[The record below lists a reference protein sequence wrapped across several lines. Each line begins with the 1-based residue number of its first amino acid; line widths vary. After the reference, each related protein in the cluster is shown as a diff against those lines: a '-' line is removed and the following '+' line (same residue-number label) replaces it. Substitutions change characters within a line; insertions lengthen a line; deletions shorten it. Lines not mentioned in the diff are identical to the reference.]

1 MFRRFYG
8 YMKDYRKY
16 GLFSCACVALE
27 VMFEL
32 VIPLVMADIID
43 VGVANGDRSY
53 IITKGIEMCILAL
66 MALGLGA
73 AYSRFAAL
81 CGQGLGAELRK
92 AEYQKIQSFSFS
104 NTDHF
109 TTSSLVTRLTSDVTV
124 IQNAVTTG
132 LRPVVRAP
140 VMMVTALCLS
150 FSINARLALIF
161 LVAAPLLGIILF
173 TIISHVRP
181 LYSRMQRSVDL
192 VNRIVQENLT
202 AVRAVKAYVREGY
215 EMEKFDA
222 VNSELQTVSERAFG
236 LACMNM
242 PAMQY
247 VMYATIV
254 SILWFGGSLIFTGG
268 MQVGELTGF
277 LSYVL
282 QVLNS
287 LMMISNVFMMVTR
300 SMASGKRI
308 LEVLDEEI
316 EIKDE
321 SSEPLVVEKGGI
333 TFDHVSFKYK
343 KNAKEY
349 VLSDVSLDIKPGQ
362 TGFDA
367 TLGYGGHTKDDAGPA
382 DSKTL

>member
-8 YMKDYRKY
+8 YMKNYRKY

-43 VGVANGDRSY
+43 VGVANGDRRY

-132 LRPVVRAP
+132 LRPIVRAP

-161 LVAAPLLGIILF
+161 LVAAPLLGL
-173 TIISHVRP
+173 S
-181 LYSRMQRSVDL
+181 
-192 VNRIVQENLT
+192 
-202 AVRAVKAYVREGY
+202 
-215 EMEKFDA
+215 
-222 VNSELQTVSERAFG
+222 
-236 LACMNM
+236 C
-242 PAMQY
+242 
-247 VMYATIV
+247 
-254 SILWFGGSLIFTGG
+254 
-268 MQVGELTGF
+268 F
-277 LSYVL
+277 LS
-282 QVLNS
+282 S
-287 LMMISNVFMMVTR
+287 AM
-300 SMASGKRI
+300 
-308 LEVLDEEI
+308 
-316 EIKDE
+316 
-321 SSEPLVVEKGGI
+321 
-333 TFDHVSFKYK
+333 
-343 KNAKEY
+343 
-349 VLSDVSLDIKPGQ
+349 
-362 TGFDA
+362 
-367 TLGYGGHTKDDAGPA
+367 
-382 DSKTL
+382 